1 VSSSGRARVVGLR
14 IALKLALKF
23 ALKLND
29 ARNLMNSIA
38 VCFVCLG
45 NICRSPSA
53 EAVMLHRVGRA
64 RLSDKIV
71 VDSAGTGDWHIGQPP
86 DERAQ
91 RAARRRGYDL
101 SPLRGRQVSRE
112 DFARFDLLIA
122 MDDANAAALTEACP
136 AEYRDKIRLLMEFAT
151 RDDSRVVVDPYF
163 GGDEG
168 FERVLDQCEDACEGL
183 LKALRTQLVT

>member
-1 VSSSGRARVVGLR
+1 
-14 IALKLALKF
+14 
-23 ALKLND
+23 
-29 ARNLMNSIA
+29 MTTIA

-53 EAVMLHRVGRA
+53 EGVMAYQVRRA
-64 RLSDKIV
+64 KLSERIV
-71 VDSAGTGDWHIGQPP
+71 IDSAGTGDWHIGQPP

-91 RAARRRGYDL
+91 RAAKKRGYDL
-101 SPLRGRQVSRE
+101 SKLRGRQIASE
-112 DFARFDLLIA
+112 DFERFDLLIA
-122 MDDANAAALTEACP
+122 MDDANAVALTKACP
-136 AEYRDKIRLLMEFAT
+136 PEYRDKIRLLMEFGA

-183 LKALRTQLVT
+183 LKALRTQLLT

>member
-1 VSSSGRARVVGLR
+1 M
-14 IALKLALKF
+14 K
-23 ALKLND
+23 
-29 ARNLMNSIA
+29 SIA

-53 EAVMLHRVGRA
+53 EAVMLFQVEEA
-64 RLSDKIV
+64 RLRSRIV

-91 RAARRRGYDL
+91 RAAKRRGYDL
-101 SPLRGRQVSRE
+101 SGLRGRQISEE
-112 DFARFDLLIA
+112 DFERFDLLIA
-122 MDDANAAALTEACP
+122 MDDANAAALTELCP
-136 AEYRDKIRLLMEFAT
+136 AGHRDKIRLMMEFAS

-163 GGDEG
+163 GGEDG

-183 LKALRTQLVT
+183 LQALRTQLVA

>member
-1 VSSSGRARVVGLR
+1 
-14 IALKLALKF
+14 
-23 ALKLND
+23 
-29 ARNLMNSIA
+29 MNSIA

-53 EAVMLHRVGRA
+53 EAVMLHLVAEAKLGDR
-64 RLSDKIV
+64 IV

-91 RAARRRGYDL
+91 RAAQRRGYDL
-101 SPLRGRQVSRE
+101 STLRGRQIAAA

-122 MDDANAAALTEACP
+122 MDDANAAALGEICP
-136 AEYRDKIRLLMEFAT
+136 SEHGDKIRLLMEFAT

-163 GGDEG
+163 GGDDG
-168 FERVLDQCEDACEGL
+168 FERVLDQCEDACAGL
-183 LKALRTQLVT
+183 LKALRAQLVV

>member
-1 VSSSGRARVVGLR
+1 LQAV
-14 IALKLALKF
+14 LKP
-23 ALKLND
+23 ND
-29 ARNLMNSIA
+29 VWNPMNTIA

-53 EAVMLHRVGRA
+53 EAVMLHQVSRA
-64 RLSDKIV
+64 KLADKIV
-71 VDSAGTGDWHIGQPP
+71 VDSAGTGNWHIGQPP

-91 RAARRRGYDL
+91 RAARKRGYDL
-101 SPLRGRQVSRE
+101 SLLRGRQIGTE

-122 MDDANAAALTEACP
+122 MDDANAVALTEVCP
-136 AEYRDKIRLLMEFAT
+136 PEYRDKIRLLMEFAT

-183 LKALRTQLVT
+183 LKALRTQLVV

>member
-1 VSSSGRARVVGLR
+1 
-14 IALKLALKF
+14 
-23 ALKLND
+23 
-29 ARNLMNSIA
+29 MNSIA

-53 EAVMLHRVGRA
+53 EAVMLHLVAEAKLGDR
-64 RLSDKIV
+64 IV

-91 RAARRRGYDL
+91 RAAQRRGYDL
-101 SPLRGRQVSRE
+101 STLRGRQIAAA

-122 MDDANAAALTEACP
+122 MDDANAAALGEICP
-136 AEYRDKIRLLMEFAT
+136 SEHGDKIRLLMEFAT

-163 GGDEG
+163 GGDDG
-168 FERVLDQCEDACEGL
+168 FERVLDQCEDACAGL
-183 LKALRTQLVT
+183 LKALRTQLVV